1 MDIVTIYEQF
11 PTDSSCIAYLEEIR
25 WPGGP
30 ECPYCHS
37 LTKISARTAGHRY
50 HCNNCNAS
58 FSVTVGTIFHDT
70 KLDLQ
75 KWFLAISLIL
85 NAKKGISSRQL
96 MRDIKV
102 NKNTAWY
109 MAMRIRRAMKEQPE
123 LLQGF
128 VEADETYVGGKP
140 RKGNGPKDGEP
151 HKRGRGTDKIPVIGV
166 VERGGKVKAK
176 VAKNLKA
183 KTLSSFIRDKVEI
196 KNATVI
202 TDEFS
207 GYCKLKYFVNHET
220 INHQVAYVC
229 GNIHTNSIESFWAI
243 LKRGIIG
250 QFHKVSAHYLNKYV
264 DEFCYRYN
272 HRKNPAVFEL
282 TLARAVAG
290 RA

>member
-11 PTDSSCIAYLEEIR
+11 PTDSSCIAHLEEIR

-30 ECPYCHS
+30 VCPYCHS
-37 LTKISARTAGHRY
+37 SAKISARTAGHRY

-109 MAMRIRRAMKEQPE
+109 MAMRIRRAMKEQSE

-140 RKGNGPKDGEP
+140 RKDFDGSSKGG
-151 HKRGRGTDKIPVIGV
+151 KRGRGTSKIPVIGV
-166 VERGGKVKAK
+166 VERGG
-176 VAKNLKA
+176 
-183 KTLSSFIRDKVEI
+183 
-196 KNATVI
+196 
-202 TDEFS
+202 
-207 GYCKLKYFVNHET
+207 
-220 INHQVAYVC
+220 
-229 GNIHTNSIESFWAI
+229 
-243 LKRGIIG
+243 
-250 QFHKVSAHYLNKYV
+250 
-264 DEFCYRYN
+264 
-272 HRKNPAVFEL
+272 
-282 TLARAVAG
+282 
-290 RA
+290 